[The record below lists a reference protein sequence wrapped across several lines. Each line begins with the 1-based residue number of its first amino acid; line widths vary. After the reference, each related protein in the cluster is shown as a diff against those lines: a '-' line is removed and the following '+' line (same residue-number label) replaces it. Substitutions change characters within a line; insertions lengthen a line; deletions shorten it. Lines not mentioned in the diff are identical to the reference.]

1 MTYKR
6 IVPQPDK
13 GLNRRSLL
21 RLVTVSALGFC
32 LIRNKAISALTDFGQ
47 LPLLNIT
54 DFGAKGDGLQ
64 DDSAAFQKAC
74 DHAKTLGGARIFLPY
89 PVKYYRLT
97 FPVYLSSNTEMYGQG
112 SATKVVFEDP
122 VFNKGRGGFVIG
134 SSLEANSHF
143 AHLWYRNKNT
153 PITINPDFKN
163 PTQRQYLRDN
173 PEFMQAEN
181 SVIHD
186 IFIEAIFTADNKQSW
201 GGYGINFVNARDCH
215 AYNIWGKGWTQ
226 LIGMGSDVPPETP
239 SNHNCSAK
247 NLVVIEPDFRRTYYS
262 IGFIANSTNC
272 TIENATQEAPMTADT
287 MNGSGVATNLCE
299 DCTVRNIRIPDLGRT
314 QTSEGILIN
323 NSSGC
328 IIADIVIGNAKT
340 AVSVFYS
347 MKETLN
353 PLKPNILTNIKGTHC
368 DSVLTIYS
376 KFNIIKNI
384 TGENCG
390 AIIVLKN
397 NNATNNEIFSAPGN
411 VTAPKN
417 MLQKLRSDKDFI
429 NSQLK

>member
-1 MTYKR
+1 M
-6 IVPQPDK
+6 
-13 GLNRRSLL
+13 
-21 RLVTVSALGFC
+21 
-32 LIRNKAISALTDFGQ
+32 
-47 LPLLNIT
+47 PLLNIT
-54 DFGAKGDGLQ
+54 DFGAKGDGIQ
-64 DDSAAFQKAC
+64 DDSPAFQKAC
-74 DHAKTLGGARIFLPY
+74 DRAKERGGARIFLPD

-97 FPVYLSSNTEMYGQG
+97 FPVYLSSHTELYGQG
-112 SATKVVFEDP
+112 SKTRVVFEDP

-143 AHLWYRNKNT
+143 AHLWYLNKNT
-153 PITINPDFKN
+153 PMTINPEFKN
-163 PTQRQYLRDN
+163 PAQRQYLRDH

-181 SVIHD
+181 SAIHD
-186 IFIEAIFTADNKQSW
+186 IFIEAMFTADNKLSW

-215 AYNIWGKGWTQ
+215 AYNIWGRGWTQ

-247 NLVVIEPDFRRTYYS
+247 NLVVVQPDLRRTYYS
-262 IGFIANSTNC
+262 IGFMANSTNC
-272 TIENATQEAPMTADT
+272 IIENATQEVPMTADT

-299 DCTVRNIRIPDLGRT
+299 DCTIRNIRIPDLGRT
-314 QTSEGILIN
+314 QTSEGILVN

-328 IIADIVIGNAKT
+328 IIEDIVIGNAKT

-353 PLKPNILTNIKGTHC
+353 PQKPNNLSNIKGLNC
-368 DSVLTIYS
+368 DSVLTVYS

-384 TGENCG
+384 TGENC
-390 AIIVLKN
+390 ASIIVLKN
-397 NNATNNEIFSAPGN
+397 NNATNNEIFAAPGN
-411 VTAPKN
+411 VTAPEN
-417 MLQKLRSDKDFI
+417 ILHKLRADKDFI